1 MTRLYEGLKFYL
13 RAIVVAFL
21 KTESSGHFV
30 KNKICEETGKDY
42 SEIVQM
48 IMKVIA
54 KRRLRD
60 TR

>member
-1 MTRLYEGLKFYL
+1 MRRLYEGLNFCL
-13 RAIVVAFL
+13 RTILAAFL
-21 KTESSGHFV
+21 KTKLNGHFV
-30 KNKICEETGKDY
+30 KNKICAETGKEY

-54 KRRLRD
+54 RRRLRD